1 MSFVV
6 DVFVGNYPVIDW
18 ELYSLWVEGLTVTE
32 AIHVLKERGIFTQ
45 AGLQF
50 DLLVSDL
57 NDNYRLFTMWE
68 TMLHHPIM
76 FSDQLV
82 FQLDSETQNFLIEKY
97 YALDSSVV
105 RELLGK
111 KLSGRLRKDLDEV
124 SDRTKVSLRSC
135 RRQFDN
141 IKRVFKSVEELPGN
155 FLQNIKNM
163 YLLPERLADKY
174 SVVVFIACHRFET
187 TKKKLG
193 FLSFDDFSVV
203 CKAIMKDWTSGGVD
217 VDESGEPSLDRDFF
231 NYLRDLKNLADKEKD
246 HRYAVCQY
254 LGRNNMSQRP
264 LSEIEANFKH
274 ISKNI
279 LNIGQ
284 TLYNTKEVKDLF
296 VNVVDKIVEPTKQCK
311 LSIEDLSMFLSAYCK
326 VVVEGTLQVESDLR
340 TNFEKYMK
348 TITVIVLTFFKAW
361 SSKHL

>member
-1 MSFVV
+1 
-6 DVFVGNYPVIDW
+6 
-18 ELYSLWVEGLTVTE
+18 
-32 AIHVLKERGIFTQ
+32 
-45 AGLQF
+45 
-50 DLLVSDL
+50 
-57 NDNYRLFTMWE
+57 
-68 TMLHHPIM
+68 M

-124 SDRTKVSLRSC
+124 SERTKVSLRSC

-217 VDESGEPSLDRDFF
+217 VDESGEPSLDRDFL

-254 LGRNNMSQRP
+254 LGRNNMSQR
-264 LSEIEANFKH
+264 
-274 ISKNI
+274 
-279 LNIGQ
+279 
-284 TLYNTKEVKDLF
+284 
-296 VNVVDKIVEPTKQCK
+296 
-311 LSIEDLSMFLSAYCK
+311 
-326 VVVEGTLQVESDLR
+326 
-340 TNFEKYMK
+340 
-348 TITVIVLTFFKAW
+348 
-361 SSKHL
+361 